1 MNILAMNVRSHQNLK
16 KEKQN
21 SFKKTFWFFRHR
33 GMLNPDNE
41 WKEEDFER

>member
-16 KEKQN
+16 KENQN
-21 SFKKTFWFFRHR
+21 SWKKHICVFLHR

>member
-1 MNILAMNVRSHQNLK
+1 MNILAMNVKSHQSLK
-16 KEKQN
+16 NQN
-21 SFKKTFWFFRHR
+21 SWKKHICVFRHR